1 MFAHPALIR
10 LAHQFSARTWMVVVG
25 LSFLL
30 AFGSTLVL
38 AVNAGVPLPQPLG
51 DWYKSA
57 ELFVRDTIRLTFR
70 PRFKNKRIAEVSET
84 VFMAPVGILE
94 ERRNFVWLE
103 AVSMPVQPQEEQTG
117 VQKLGKGPSRLLEP
131 DWQPEFKGN

>member
-1 MFAHPALIR
+1 MFTHPALIR
-10 LAHQFSARTWMVVVG
+10 LAHQFSARTWMVMVG

-51 DWYKSA
+51 DGYKSA

-70 PRFKNKRIAEVSET
+70 PRFKSKRLAEVSET

-94 ERRNFVWLE
+94 EKRNFVWLE
-103 AVSMPVQPQEEQTG
+103 AVSMPVQPQVEQAG
-117 VQKLGKGPSRLLEP
+117 VQKSGKGPSRLLEP
-131 DWQPEFKGN
+131 DWRPEFKGN